1 MKTELYWIPGPWSG
15 CLAIMPR
22 PRGGDWLKDEIR
34 GWRTAGVDIVV
45 SALEPEEMNE
55 LDLAKEA
62 ELAKAAGIEYVSFAI
77 PDRGVPPSMPATG
90 EVLRPLEKSLGQGK
104 GVAVHCRQGIGRSAM
119 LAAGLLVLGGVGRPQ
134 EALDRIQKSRG
145 CNVPDTPEQAQWV
158 VRFAKDMGKVVSKV
172 S

>member
-55 LDLAKEA
+55 LDLGREA
-62 ELAKAAGIEYVSFAI
+62 ELAKTAGIEYVSFPI
-77 PDRGVPPSMPATG
+77 PDRGVPSSTRATAD
-90 EVLRPLEKSLGQGK
+90 VLRPLERMLGQGK

-119 LAAGLLVLGGVGRPQ
+119 LAAGLLVLGGVGSQ
-134 EALDRIQKSRG
+134 EALERIQKARG
-145 CNVPDTPEQAQWV
+145 CSVPDTPEQAQWV